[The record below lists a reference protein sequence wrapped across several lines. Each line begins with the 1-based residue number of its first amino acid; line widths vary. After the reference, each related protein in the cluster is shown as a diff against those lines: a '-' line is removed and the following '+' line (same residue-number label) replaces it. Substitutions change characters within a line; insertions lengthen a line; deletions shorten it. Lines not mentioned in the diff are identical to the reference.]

1 MRSAAS
7 SWASKNAPRRPSYA
21 SVDVAE
27 ITVKVHR
34 AAMLR
39 KMQARTVADLRVSV
53 EEGVLTVVVRDFG
66 AGGQVVAPVGGED
79 PLVVFGRGLMLVEAM
94 TDRWGSE
101 HDPGGTTVW
110 FSIDLA
116 PHDVA

>member
-1 MRSAAS
+1 MNWGWPLAPAQLPVIRAAEMSPRCRMRSAAS

-39 KMQARTVADLRVSV
+39 KMQARTVADLVRMAATL
-53 EEGVLTVVVRDFG
+53 EREG
-66 AGGQVVAPVGGED
+66 P
-79 PLVVFGRGLMLVEAM
+79 
-94 TDRWGSE
+94 
-101 HDPGGTTVW
+101 
-110 FSIDLA
+110 
-116 PHDVA
+116 